1 MSCSLD
7 EKCEPEAVFPMWR
20 IPAAWPQEIRI
31 GLGILALPFVGRGGG
46 DCVRILGSL
55 AVLLVVIV
63 LAGSLYQFRASA
75 TDRERYPPPGQI
87 LDVDGLALHLDCRG
101 TGEPTLVLE
110 AGLTSG
116 SVTWMLVH
124 DALAETTRVCA
135 YDRPGMDWSEPLGRT
150 ANAAEVASRLRR
162 VLEVGGVEGPIV
174 LLGMSAG
181 GVYVREFHRAW
192 PEDIVGMV
200 FVDSSHEQQGHR
212 LPGTDRPDA
221 TTEAVSLCARVQPF
235 GVIRAFSLM
244 APLLDSFNI
253 PAQVRDVIEAN
264 ISQSHSCASI
274 QAELESFDGEVTDE
288 SPPSSLGDLPLLVLS
303 RGKYPEASE
312 DLGITL
318 AMATEGRRV
327 WDELQKELTAL
338 SSRGRRVIA
347 TESGH
352 VIQFGQPQLLIDE
365 VTRLILEIRAGD
377 HRGGDGTSFKGFS

>member
-1 MSCSLD
+1 
-7 EKCEPEAVFPMWR
+7 
-20 IPAAWPQEIRI
+20 
-31 GLGILALPFVGRGGG
+31 
-46 DCVRILGSL
+46 
-55 AVLLVVIV
+55 
-63 LAGSLYQFRASA
+63 
-75 TDRERYPPPGQI
+75 
-87 LDVDGLALHLDCRG
+87 
-101 TGEPTLVLE
+101 
-110 AGLTSG
+110 
-116 SVTWMLVH
+116 
-124 DALAETTRVCA
+124 
-135 YDRPGMDWSEPLGRT
+135 
-150 ANAAEVASRLRR
+150 
-162 VLEVGGVEGPIV
+162 
-174 LLGMSAG
+174 
-181 GVYVREFHRAW
+181 
-192 PEDIVGMV
+192 
-200 FVDSSHEQQGHR
+200 
-212 LPGTDRPDA
+212 
-221 TTEAVSLCARVQPF
+221 
-235 GVIRAFSLM
+235 M

-274 QAELESFDGEVTDE
+274 QAELESFGGEVTDE